1 MDHDG
6 FSVSALGRKIRDRRK
21 AYGYTQQALADA
33 IGVSRKFVVEL
44 ESGKETASL
53 GLALR
58 ALEELGFDAPG
69 STLMVTQGEHFAK
82 EFEKTLE
89 AGEHEFALRLIG
101 EYASTALRTRRA
113 LMFTAP
119 RIKDQEYLTAIGAIT
134 IWASRKSGTP
144 APAWTRS
151 LQASA
156 TPVFLSEKLYPV
168 GVRMKELIRSQTPPE
183 MEALNVWIRER
194 DLHTA

>member
-1 MDHDG
+1 MDNDG
-6 FSVSALGRKIRDRRK
+6 FSAGTLGGRIRDRRK

-53 GLALR
+53 GLTLR

-69 STLMVTQGEHFAK
+69 STMMGTQGEEFAK
-82 EFEKTLE
+82 GFEKTLE
-89 AGEHEFALRLIG
+89 VGDQEFALRLIG
-101 EYASTALRTRRA
+101 DYASASLRTRHA

-134 IWASRKSGTP
+134 IWVSRKTGIP

-168 GVRMKELIRSQTPPE
+168 GDRMKELIRTQTPPE